1 MELRVIDYFLA
12 VAESGSVS
20 AAAQNRFVSQPA
32 VSRQLAA
39 LEHELGVKLF
49 QRTAAGMTL
58 TAAGERFLPIAQD
71 IAWRTATGSAVMKS
85 LDSGQMDLVVACP
98 PTVMR
103 FIVGPFL
110 AEEGARIR
118 DIREVGPEQVY
129 RELAA
134 RRADLA
140 IGTAR
145 PPQGYASRKLF
156 VAPVSV
162 QFASGARNGKI
173 GTVPPGGAM
182 ELSELEG
189 LPLILAATGSAI
201 RHVVDDAVAEGD
213 ITLDI
218 SLEVSSSNVAQALAA
233 AGRGFAVAVEPPTY
247 GLEMRVL
254 QHQGV
259 PLSIV
264 DWAAWDAEHY
274 AAPEIAALAEQ
285 MAAWAQKRVT
295 YPGSAGAQASS
306 T

>member
-20 AAAQNRFVSQPA
+20 AAAQSRFVSQPA

-39 LEHELGVKLF
+39 LEQELGVRLF
-49 QRTAAGMTL
+49 QRTASGMVL
-58 TAAGERFLPIAQD
+58 TAAGERFRVIAQD
-71 IAWRTATGSAVMKS
+71 IAWRAATGSAVMKS

-110 AEEGARIR
+110 AEQGPRIR
-118 DIREVGPEQVY
+118 DVREVGPDQVY

-140 IGTAR
+140 IGTVR
-145 PPQGYASRKLF
+145 PPRGYSSRKLF

-162 QFASGARNGKI
+162 QYAPGKLGPLPDRAI
-173 GTVPPGGAM
+173 
-182 ELSELEG
+182 ELSALEG
-189 LPLILAATGSAI
+189 VPLILAATGSAI
-201 RHVVDDAVAEGD
+201 RHVVDDAVAEGEV
-213 ITLDI
+213 TLDI
-218 SLEVSSSNVAQALAA
+218 ALEVSSSNVAQALAA
-233 AGRGFAVAVEPPTY
+233 AGRGAAIAVEPPTY
-247 GLEMRVL
+247 GLEMRRL

-264 DWAAWDAEHY
+264 DWAAWDPEHY
-274 AAPEIAALAEQ
+274 GAPEIAALADQ
-285 MAAWAQKRVT
+285 MAAWAAERIV
-295 YPGSAGAQASS
+295 YPEARPS